1 MFLFTNE
8 YYHVLFSISLYFLQ
22 LSLHASFIGVNEV
35 AVEGVLYVQPDDTI
49 SVFYD
54 DVPGEAVISYTFDVS
69 ENVVS

>member
-8 YYHVLFSISLYFLQ
+8 YYHVLFSISLYLFQ

-54 DVPGEAVISYTFDVS
+54 DVPGEAVIPYTFDVS